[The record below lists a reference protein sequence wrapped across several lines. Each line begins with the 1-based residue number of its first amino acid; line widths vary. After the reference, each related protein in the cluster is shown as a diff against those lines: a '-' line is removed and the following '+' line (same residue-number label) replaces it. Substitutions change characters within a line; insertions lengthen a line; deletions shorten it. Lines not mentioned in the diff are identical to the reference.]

1 VSFSSQ
7 VKKNLCALPFE
18 SEGCLRAEL
27 SGMLAP
33 GAIVTTDG
41 MGIPVTLAFHSENP
55 AVIGRC
61 YRLVKALYSQKPTVT
76 IREARQFRSH
86 RSYALSI
93 DREVER
99 VLKDLRLLRHNAADQ
114 RFYSNGVPAFFKS
127 KQRFVKS
134 YLRGVFLACGTISD
148 PEKGYRLEMA
158 CRHEDYLRSVAEVL
172 GQYDIKSGKTTRKS
186 HVVLYMKEAESV
198 TAFLGLIGAHKALL
212 ELENIRVVREVRNGV
227 NRRVNF
233 ELANVDKTNTAAQTQ
248 LATIREIQKTMG
260 LDALPESLGRLA
272 QLRLDNPEV
281 SLKELGEMMEPPISK
296 SGVYH
301 RFAKMAKLCG
311 ERKNGHD

>member
-1 VSFSSQ
+1 MSFSSQ
-7 VKKNLCALPFE
+7 VKKSLCALPFE

-33 GAIVTTDG
+33 GAVITTDAAG
-41 MGIPVTLAFHSENP
+41 MPVALAFHSDNP

-61 YRLVKALYSQKPTVT
+61 YRLVKTLYGQKPAVT
-76 IREARQFRSH
+76 IRDARQFRSH

-134 YLRGVFLACGTISD
+134 YLRGGFLACGTISD
-148 PEKGYRLEMA
+148 PEKGYRLELA
-158 CRHEDYLRSVAEVL
+158 CRHGDYLASLAEVL
-172 GQYDIKSGKTTRKS
+172 AQYEIKTGKTTRKG
-186 HVVLYMKEAESV
+186 HAILYMKEAESV
-198 TAFLGLIGAHKALL
+198 TAFLGIIGAHKALL

-248 LATIREIQKTMG
+248 LATIREIQGTIG
-260 LDALPESLGRLA
+260 LEALPESLGRLA
-272 QLRLDNPEV
+272 RLRLDNPEV

-311 ERKNGHD
+311 ESKGKHG